1 MQRRR
6 SLFSNNQAGFT
17 LTELL
22 VVLAIITILFALS
35 TIGLGK
41 TQSVVTTS
49 TTVDTLLADI
59 KSQQLLAMAGGIGNT
74 ANTAAQQ
81 QGVYVQSNQYTL
93 YAGTTFNVGDTNNYV
108 VPAGQNISFST
119 TFSGGKV
126 LFNKGA
132 GDVSGFVN
140 GSNTITV
147 TSSTGGSKT
156 ITINRLGA
164 TSVN

>member
-1 MQRRR
+1 MRRQF
-6 SLFSNNQAGFT
+6 SLLSNNQAGFT

-22 VVLAIITILFALS
+22 VVMGIITVLFALS
-35 TIGLGK
+35 TVGLGK
-41 TQSVVTTS
+41 TQSVVSTS

-59 KSQQLLAMAGGIGNT
+59 KSQQLLAMAGGVGNPSNTT
-74 ANTAAQQ
+74 AQS
-81 QGVYVQSNQYTL
+81 QGIYVQSNQYTL
-93 YAGTTFNVGDTNNYV
+93 YAGSTFNAGDSNNYV
-108 VPAGQNISFST
+108 VAAGQNISFST

-140 GSNTITV
+140 GSNTITI
-147 TSSTGGSKT
+147 TSSTSGSKT